1 MRLKSVSYS
10 EFLGKPKEWSISDFT
25 LGSINLVVGNNATGK
40 TRSLNVLRVLGNLLS
55 GRRKP
60 SELTCGSFDV
70 TFEHDDHIL
79 KYILQISDHKVI
91 YESFADGENVLL
103 KRGEGG
109 EGYIFHQKED
119 RNIEFQTPET
129 DAAIV
134 ARRDAIQHAFL
145 SPLNDWGSDI
155 RHYFFGDTMGRT
167 TIGLIV
173 DGGPPPDPTNP
184 NEVVGLFREGTK
196 QYPNV
201 FKESVIKAMNDIGY
215 DIEDIDAATPQNI
228 QIQSNSI
235 IPAMPVALVALI
247 VKERSLSGPTE
258 QDEMSQGMFRA
269 LSVIIHLQYAI
280 HGDHPSFILIDDIG
294 EGLDFD
300 RSCRLIHI
308 IRQCAMD
315 SKIQLVMSTN
325 DRFVMNNV
333 PLEEWSLLSREGGN
347 ITVHNYKNS
356 KAAFD
361 NFKFTGLN
369 NFDFLAMDFINE
381 NEVFFTENPSD
392 VEQIAGIHS

>member
-25 LGSINLVVGNNATGK
+25 LEPINLVVGKNATGK
-40 TRSLNVLRVLGNLLS
+40 TRTLNVLSGLGKLLS
-55 GRRKP
+55 GRQKP
-60 SELTCGSFDV
+60 SELTYGNFDV

-79 KYILQISDHKVI
+79 KYILKISDHKVI
-91 YESFADGENVLL
+91 YESFTNGETVLL

-109 EGYIFHQKED
+109 KGSIWHEKEK
-119 RNIEFQTPET
+119 RSLEFQTPET
-129 DAAIV
+129 DAAVV

-145 SPLNDWGSDI
+145 SPLSDWGSGV
-155 RHYFFGDTMGRT
+155 RHYFFGDTMGRN
-167 TIGLIV
+167 TISFLV
-173 DGGPPPDPTNP
+173 DGAAQPDPTNP
-184 NEVVGLFREGTK
+184 NEVIGLFRKGTK
-196 QYPNV
+196 QYPDV
-201 FKESVIKAMNDIGY
+201 FKKSVIKAMNDIGY
-215 DIEDIDAATPQNI
+215 DIEDINATTPQNI

-235 IPAMPVALVALI
+235 IPVTPIALI
-247 VKERSLSGPTE
+247 VKERLLSGSTE
-258 QDEMSQGMFRA
+258 QMEMSQGMFRA

-300 RSCRLIHI
+300 RSCRLINI
-308 IRQCAMD
+308 IRQCALD

-333 PLEEWSLLSREGGN
+333 PLEEWALLSRQGGS
-347 ITVHNYKNS
+347 IKVHNYKNS

-381 NEVFFTENPSD
+381 NEVFSAENPSD

>member
-10 EFLGKPKEWSISDFT
+10 EFIGEPKEWSIYDFT
-25 LGSINLVVGNNATGK
+25 LEPINLVVGKNATGK
-40 TRSLNVLRVLGNLLS
+40 TRALNVLSGLGNLLS
-55 GRRKP
+55 GRQKP
-60 SELTCGSFDV
+60 GELTSGSYDV
-70 TFEHDDHIL
+70 TFEHNDHIL

-91 YESFADGENVLL
+91 CETFADGEEPLL
-103 KRGEGG
+103 TRGEGG
-109 EGYIFHQKED
+109 KGYIRHEKENTD
-119 RNIEFQTPET
+119 LEFQTPET
-129 DAAIV
+129 DAAVV

-145 SPLNDWGSDI
+145 QPLSDWGLGI
-155 RHYFFGDTMGRT
+155 RHYSFGDTMGRN
-167 TIGLIV
+167 TIGLLV
-173 DGGPPPDPTNP
+173 NGSPQPDPTNP
-184 NEVVGLFREGTK
+184 NQVIGLFLKGTK
-196 QYPNV
+196 QYPDV

-215 DIEDIDAATPQNI
+215 DIEDIDATTPQNI
-228 QIQSNSI
+228 QIQSSSI
-235 IPAMPVALVALI
+235 IPVTPVALI
-247 VKERSLSGPTE
+247 VKERSLSSPT
-258 QDEMSQGMFRA
+258 QQAEMSQGMFRA

-280 HGDHPSFILIDDIG
+280 YGDNPSCILIDDIG

-333 PLEEWSLLSREGGN
+333 PLEEWSLLSRQGGN
-347 ITVHNYKNS
+347 VMVHNYKNS
-356 KAAFD
+356 RSAFD

-381 NEVFFTENPSD
+381 NEVVFPDHPSD
-392 VEQIAGIHS
+392 IEQMAGIHS

>member
-10 EFLGKPKEWSISDFT
+10 EFLGEPKEWSISDFT
-25 LGSINLVVGNNATGK
+25 LEPINLVVGKNATGK
-40 TRSLNVLRVLGNLLS
+40 TRTLNVLSNLGKLLS
-55 GRRKP
+55 GRKKP
-60 SELTCGSFDV
+60 SELTYCSFDV
-70 TFEHDDHIL
+70 TFEHDEHIL
-79 KYILQISDHKVI
+79 RYILKILDHKVVF
-91 YESFADGENVLL
+91 ESFTNGEDVLL

-109 EGYIFHQKED
+109 KGSIWHED
-119 RNIEFQTPET
+119 EKRSLKFQTPET
-129 DAAIV
+129 DAAVV
-134 ARRDAIQHAFL
+134 ARIDAIQHAFL
-145 SPLNDWGSDI
+145 SPLSDWGSGV
-155 RHYFFGDTMGRT
+155 RHYFFGDTMGKN
-167 TIGLIV
+167 TISFLV
-173 DGGPPPDPTNP
+173 DGASQPDPTNP
-184 NEVVGLFREGTK
+184 NEVIGLFRKGAK
-196 QYPNV
+196 QYPDV
-201 FKESVIKAMNDIGY
+201 FKDSVIKAMNYIGY
-215 DIEDIDAATPQNI
+215 DIEDINATTPQNI

-235 IPAMPVALVALI
+235 IPVTPIVLI
-247 VKERSLSGPTE
+247 VKERSLSGWTE
-258 QDEMSQGMFRA
+258 QMEISQGMFRA

-280 HGDHPSFILIDDIG
+280 YADHPSFILIDDIG

-333 PLEEWSLLSREGGN
+333 PLEEWALLSRQGGN
-347 ITVHNYKNS
+347 IKVHNYKNS

-381 NEVFFTENPSD
+381 NEVFFTENLSD
-392 VEQIAGIHS
+392 AEQIVGIRS

>member
-1 MRLKSVSYS
+1 VPKSVSYS
-10 EFLGKPKEWSISDFT
+10 EVLGEPKEWSISDFT
-25 LGSINLVVGNNATGK
+25 LEPINLVVGKNATGK
-40 TRSLNVLRVLGNLLS
+40 TRTLNVLSGLGKLLS
-55 GRRKP
+55 GRQKP
-60 SELTCGSFDV
+60 SELPYSSFDV

-91 YESFADGENVLL
+91 YESFTNGENVLL
-103 KRGEGG
+103 ERGEGG
-109 EGYIFHQKED
+109 KGTIFHENENRSLD
-119 RNIEFQTPET
+119 FQTPET
-129 DAAIV
+129 DAAVV
-134 ARRDAIQHAFL
+134 ARRDSIQHAFL
-145 SPLNDWGSDI
+145 SPLSDWGAGVRYYS
-155 RHYFFGDTMGRT
+155 FGDTMGRN
-167 TIGLIV
+167 TISFLV
-173 DGGPPPDPTNP
+173 DGGPQPDPTNP
-184 NEVVGLFREGTK
+184 NEVIGLFRKGAK
-196 QYPNV
+196 QYPDV

-215 DIEDIDAATPQNI
+215 DIEDIDATTPQNI

-235 IPAMPVALVALI
+235 IPVTPIALI
-247 VKERSLSGPTE
+247 VKERSLSGATE
-258 QDEMSQGMFRA
+258 QMEMSQGMFRA

-300 RSCRLIHI
+300 RSCRLISI

-315 SKIQLVMSTN
+315 SKIQMVLTTN

-333 PLEEWSLLSREGGN
+333 PLEEWALLSRQGGN

-381 NEVFFTENPSD
+381 NEVFFAEDASD
-392 VEQIAGIHS
+392 VEQITGIHA

>member
-1 MRLKSVSYS
+1 VLSG
-10 EFLGKPKEWSISDFT
+10 LGK
-25 LGSINLVVGNNATGK
+25 
-40 TRSLNVLRVLGNLLS
+40 LLS
-55 GRRKP
+55 GRQKP
-60 SELTCGSFDV
+60 SELTYGSFDGSFDV

-79 KYILQISDHKVI
+79 KYILQISDHKVVF
-91 YESFADGENVLL
+91 ESFADGEKILL
-103 KRGEGG
+103 ERGEGG
-109 EGYIFHQKED
+109 KGYIFHERED
-119 RNIEFQTPET
+119 KNIEFQTPET
-129 DAAIV
+129 DAAVV

-145 SPLNDWGSDI
+145 SPLSDWGSGV
-155 RHYFFGDTMGRT
+155 RHYFFGDTMGKN
-167 TIGLIV
+167 TISFLV
-173 DGGPPPDPTNP
+173 DGAAQPDPTNP
-184 NEVVGLFREGTK
+184 NDVIGLFGKGTK
-196 QYPNV
+196 QYPHV
-201 FKESVIKAMNDIGY
+201 FKDSVIKAMNDIGY
-215 DIEDIDAATPQNI
+215 DIEDINATTTQNI

-235 IPAMPVALVALI
+235 IPVTPIVLI
-247 VKERSLSGPTE
+247 VKERSLSGWTE
-258 QDEMSQGMFRA
+258 QMEMSQGMFRA

-308 IRQCAMD
+308 IRQCALD

-333 PLEEWSLLSREGGN
+333 PLEEWALLNRQGGN
-347 ITVHNYKNS
+347 VKVHNYKNS

-381 NEVFFTENPSD
+381 NEVFFAENPND

>member
-10 EFLGKPKEWSISDFT
+10 EFLCEPKEWSISDFT
-25 LGSINLVVGNNATGK
+25 LEPINLVVGKNATGK
-40 TRSLNVLRVLGNLLS
+40 TRALNVLSGLGKLLT
-55 GRRKP
+55 GIQKP
-60 SELTCGSFDV
+60 SDLATGNYNV
-70 TFEHDDHIL
+70 TFEHNENIL
-79 KYILQISDHKVI
+79 KYILKILNHKVI
-91 YESFADGENVLL
+91 YESFEKDEIVLL

-109 EGYIFHQKED
+109 KGSIFHEQENRSLD
-119 RNIEFQTPET
+119 FQTPET
-129 DAAIV
+129 DAAVV

-145 SPLNDWGSDI
+145 SPLSDWGSGL
-155 RHYFFGDTMGRT
+155 RYYSFGDTMGRN
-167 TIGLIV
+167 TISFLV
-173 DGGPPPDPTNP
+173 DGGPQPDPTNS
-184 NEVVGLFREGTK
+184 NEVIGLFRQGTK
-196 QYPNV
+196 QYPGV

-215 DIEDIDAATPQNI
+215 DIEDIDATTPQNI

-235 IPAMPVALVALI
+235 IPVTPVALI
-247 VKERSLSGPTE
+247 VKERSLSGSTE
-258 QDEMSQGMFRA
+258 QVEMSQGMFRA

-300 RSCRLIHI
+300 RSCRLIHF

-333 PLEEWSLLSREGGN
+333 PLEEWALLSRQGGN
-347 ITVHNYKNS
+347 IKVHNYKNS

-381 NEVFFTENPSD
+381 NEVFFAENPSD

>member
-10 EFLGKPKEWSISDFT
+10 EFLGEPKEWSISDFT
-25 LGSINLVVGNNATGK
+25 LEPINLVVGKNATGK
-40 TRSLNVLRVLGNLLS
+40 TRSLNVLSGLGNLFS

-60 SELTCGSFDV
+60 SEINYGSFDV

-79 KYILQISDHKVI
+79 TYILKISDHKVI
-91 YESFADGENVLL
+91 FESFTNGEDVLL
-103 KRGEGG
+103 ERGEGG
-109 EGYIFHQKED
+109 KGFIWHEKEN
-119 RNIEFQTPET
+119 RSLEFQTPET
-129 DAAIV
+129 DAAVV

-145 SPLNDWGSDI
+145 SPLSDWGSGL
-155 RHYFFGDTMGRT
+155 RYYSFGETMGRN
-167 TIGLIV
+167 TISFLV

-184 NEVVGLFREGTK
+184 NEVIGLFRKGTK
-196 QYPNV
+196 QYPDV
-201 FKESVIKAMNDIGY
+201 FKKSVIKAMNDIGY
-215 DIEDIDAATPQNI
+215 DIEDINATTPQNI

-235 IPAMPVALVALI
+235 IPVTPIALI
-247 VKERSLSGPTE
+247 VKERSLSGSTE
-258 QDEMSQGMFRA
+258 QMEMSQGMFRA

-280 HGDHPSFILIDDIG
+280 YGDHPSFILIDDIG

-308 IRQCAMD
+308 IRKCALD

-333 PLEEWSLLSREGGN
+333 PLEEWSVLSREGGN

-381 NEVFFTENPSD
+381 NEVFFAENPID
-392 VEQIAGIHS
+392 VEQIDGIHS

>member
-10 EFLGKPKEWSISDFT
+10 EFVGEPKEWSISDFT
-25 LGSINLVVGNNATGK
+25 LEPINLVVGKNATGK
-40 TRSLNVLRVLGNLLS
+40 TRTLNVLSGLGKILS
-55 GRRKP
+55 GTQKP
-60 SELTCGSFDV
+60 SDLV
-70 TFEHDDHIL
+70 TGNYNVKFEHNDNIL
-79 KYILQISDHKVI
+79 TYILGISNHKVVF
-91 YESFADGENVLL
+91 ESFAKGENVLL
-103 KRGEGG
+103 ERGEGG
-109 EGYIFHQKED
+109 KGSIFHEKENRSLD
-119 RNIEFQTPET
+119 FQTPET
-129 DAAIV
+129 DAAVV

-145 SPLNDWGSDI
+145 SPLSDWGAGV
-155 RHYFFGDTMGRT
+155 RHYSFGDTMGRN
-167 TIGLIV
+167 TIGVLV

-184 NEVVGLFREGTK
+184 NEVVGLFRKGTQ
-196 QYPNV
+196 QYPNI
-201 FKESVIKAMNDIGY
+201 FKKSVIEAMNDIGY
-215 DIEDIDAATPQNI
+215 EIEDINANTPQNI

-235 IPAMPVALVALI
+235 IPVTPVALI
-247 VKERSLSGPTE
+247 VKERSLSGVTE
-258 QDEMSQGMFRA
+258 QVEMSQGMFRA

-300 RSCRLIHI
+300 RSCRLIHF

-333 PLEEWSLLSREGGN
+333 PLEEWALLSRQGGN
-347 ITVHNYKNS
+347 INVHNYKNS
-356 KAAFD
+356 KTAFD

-381 NEVFFTENPSD
+381 NEVFFGENPSD

>member
-10 EFLGKPKEWSISDFT
+10 EFLGEPKEWSISDFT
-25 LGSINLVVGNNATGK
+25 LEPINLVVGKNATGK
-40 TRSLNVLRVLGNLLS
+40 TRTLNVLSGLGKLLS
-55 GRRKP
+55 GRQKP
-60 SELTCGSFDV
+60 SDLTYGSFNV
-70 TFEHDDHIL
+70 TFQHDDQIL
-79 KYILQISDHKVI
+79 KYILQISNHKVI
-91 YESFADGENVLL
+91 YESCTKGKDVLL
-103 KRGEGG
+103 ERGEGG
-109 EGYIFHQKED
+109 KGCIWHEKENRSLD
-119 RNIEFQTPET
+119 FQTPET
-129 DAAIV
+129 DAAVV

-145 SPLNDWGSDI
+145 SPLSDWGSGV
-155 RHYFFGDTMGRT
+155 RYYSFGDTMGRN
-167 TIGLIV
+167 TISFLV
-173 DGGPPPDPTNP
+173 DGAPPPDPTNP
-184 NEVVGLFREGTK
+184 NEVIGLFRKGTQ
-196 QYPNV
+196 QYPNI

-215 DIEDIDAATPQNI
+215 DIEDINTNTPQNI

-235 IPAMPVALVALI
+235 IPVTPVALI
-247 VKERSLSGPTE
+247 VKEHSLSGSTE
-258 QDEMSQGMFRA
+258 QVEMSQGMFRA

-347 ITVHNYKNS
+347 ITAHNYKNS